1 MSKIREV
8 EKLISGLFYQYPTG
22 VSTFNVCDCKRLLA
36 RGSGK
41 CAQCLETKLA
51 EIVGDEPAR
60 QLHRTVIDFAD
71 ARAKVLEI
79 AEEIK

>member
-41 CAQCLETKLA
+41 CAQCLETELA
-51 EIVGDEPAR
+51 DIVGVEPAAR
-60 QLHRTVIDFAD
+60 MHSAISDFAD

-79 AEEIK
+79 AEEMK